1 MPPRKSKKKVETAL
15 DATALDATAV
25 ELTTVNDDFSNAFSS
40 LSVVEEEANIH
51 TDVVTEYS
59 TDVVLANADTT
70 TVSATGPPKKRGRK
84 PKGGKIIVN
93 DVLLENSPTPEPNIV
108 MHLKCGSADLLQQ
121 RSNSQSNNNNI
132 ISNNGSASSSSFVD
146 AYQFNNNLG
155 FQLLQDKNAN
165 TMLNDNGDSGQ
176 ELVVDQKSSSS
187 SSSSTDELKIIWQK
201 LKELSYSLH
210 TNSVDK
216 KAACFWCTFDFD
228 NPPIFLPKYELNNK
242 YYCYGCFCSP
252 ECATAYLFKETIDSS
267 ARFERYHMLNHI
279 YSKIYAYKKNIK
291 PAPDPYYTLNKYYGN
306 LTIQEYRRLLKN
318 ERLLLIVDK
327 PLCRTLP
334 ELFEETDDLIFA
346 GGKTIPPASNFKLRR
361 NIKQSKNDILQN
373 QFNGGLA

>member
-1 MPPRKSKKKVETAL
+1 MPPRKSKKKEVEPTVL
-15 DATALDATAV
+15 EQTL
-25 ELTTVNDDFSNAFSS
+25 VNDDLSNAFSS

-51 TDVVTEYS
+51 TDVVTEYTS
-59 TDVVLANADTT
+59 DVVTEIVLA
-70 TVSATGPPKKRGRK
+70 TVSATDGATGPPKKRGRK

-121 RSNSQSNNNNI
+121 RSNSQNNNI
-132 ISNNGSASSSSFVD
+132 ITTNNGASSSSSSFVD

-165 TMLNDNGDSGQ
+165 SMLNDNSVSGDCGQ
-176 ELVVDQKSSSS
+176 ELLLDQKSSSS
-187 SSSSTDELKIIWQK
+187 STSTDELKVIWQK

-228 NPPIFLPKYELNNK
+228 NPPIFIPKYELNNK

-252 ECATAYLFKETIDSS
+252 ECATGFLFKETIDSS